1 VLVAFDWDDLR
12 FFLAVARAG
21 TLTLAASRL
30 KTDHATVSR
39 RITGLET
46 ALKAQLFERRP
57 QGTTLT
63 DAGTRLLQSA
73 ETIETAAV
81 SAQNTIGDANLAL
94 SGVVRIAA
102 PDGFGTLFLSSRL
115 AKLNAQ
121 YPDLTIQLVSI
132 PRAVSVSKREADIA
146 VVINA
151 PEEGRLRVK
160 KLTNYALHFYGSRD
174 YLALHGTPANLE
186 ELKSHRLI
194 TYVPDLLFSAEL
206 NFMPELFGASFR
218 RFECAS
224 ALGQL
229 EAVKAGA
236 GIGILHDYTA
246 SDDANLVKLMP
257 EHSFTRAYWIVT
269 HADSHDL
276 LRIRTIVDFIGEEV
290 KAARARF

>member
-1 VLVAFDWDDLR
+1 MAFDWDDLR

-63 DAGTRLLQSA
+63 DAGTRLLASA

-102 PDGFGTLFLSSRL
+102 PDGFGTLFLSARL
-115 AKLNAQ
+115 ARLNAL

-146 VVINA
+146 VVINP

-160 KLTNYALHFYGSRD
+160 KLTNYALHFYASAG
-174 YLALHGTPANLE
+174 YLAEHGAPDSLDA
-186 ELKSHRLI
+186 LKSHRLI

-206 NFMPELFGASFR
+206 NFMPELFGPAYR

-229 EAVKAGA
+229 EAVKTGA

-246 SDDANLVKLMP
+246 SADASLIKLLP
-257 EHSFTRAYWIVT
+257 DHSFSRAYWIVT
-269 HADSHDL
+269 HADSQDL
-276 LRIRTIVDFIGEEV
+276 LRIRTIVDFITEEV

>member
-1 VLVAFDWDDLR
+1 MAFDWDDLR

-206 NFMPELFGASFR
+206 NFMPELFGPSFR

-246 SDDANLVKLMP
+246 SNDANLVKLMP

>member
-1 VLVAFDWDDLR
+1 MAFDWDDLR

-46 ALKAQLFERRP
+46 ALKARLFERRP

-63 DAGTRLLQSA
+63 EAGTRLLASA

-102 PDGFGTLFLSSRL
+102 PDGFGTLFLSARL
-115 AKLNAQ
+115 AQLNAL

-146 VVINA
+146 VVINP

-160 KLTNYALHFYGSRD
+160 RLTNYVLHFYASAA
-174 YLALHGTPANLE
+174 YLAQHGKPDSLE
-186 ELKSHRLI
+186 ALKSHRLI

-206 NFMPELFGASFR
+206 NFMPDLFSPAYR

-246 SDDANLVKLMP
+246 SADARLIKLLP
-257 EHSFTRAYWIVT
+257 EHSFSRAYWIVT
-269 HADSHDL
+269 HADSQDL
-276 LRIRTIVDFIGEEV
+276 LRIRTIVDFITEEV

>member
-1 VLVAFDWDDLR
+1 MAFDWDDLR

-206 NFMPELFGASFR
+206 NFMPELFGPSFR

-290 KAARARF
+290 KAARGNF

>member
-1 VLVAFDWDDLR
+1 MAFDWDDLR

-63 DAGTRLLQSA
+63 DAGTRLLESA

-81 SAQNTIGDANLAL
+81 SAQNKIGDANLAL

-121 YPDLTIQLVSI
+121 FPDLTIQLVSI

-146 VVINA
+146 VVINP

-160 KLTNYALHFYGSRD
+160 KLINYALHFYGSKD
-174 YLALHGTPANLE
+174 YLAQHGSPANLE
-186 ELKSHRLI
+186 ELKNHRLI

-206 NFMPELFGASFR
+206 NFMPELFGPSFR

-229 EAVKAGA
+229 EAVKAGT

-246 SDDANLVKLMP
+246 SNDANLVKLLP

-276 LRIRTIVDFIGEEV
+276 LRIRTIVDFITEEV

>member
-1 VLVAFDWDDLR
+1 MAFDWDDLR

-121 YPDLTIQLVSI
+121 FPDLTIQLVSI

-174 YLALHGTPANLE
+174 YLSLHGTPANLE

-206 NFMPELFGASFR
+206 NFMPELFGPSFR

>member
-1 VLVAFDWDDLR
+1 MAFDWDDLR

-63 DAGTRLLQSA
+63 DAGTRLLASA

-102 PDGFGTLFLSSRL
+102 PDGFGTLFLSARL
-115 AKLNAQ
+115 ARLNAL

-146 VVINA
+146 VVINP

-160 KLTNYALHFYGSRD
+160 KLTNYALHFYASAG
-174 YLALHGTPANLE
+174 YLAEHGAPDSLDA
-186 ELKSHRLI
+186 LKSHRLI

-206 NFMPELFGASFR
+206 NFMPELFGPAYR

-229 EAVKAGA
+229 EAVKTGA

-246 SDDANLVKLMP
+246 SADASLIKLLP
-257 EHSFTRAYWIVT
+257 DHSFSRAYWIVT
-269 HADSHDL
+269 HADSQDL
-276 LRIRTIVDFIGEEV
+276 LRIRTIVDFITEEV
-290 KAARARF
+290 KTARARF

>member
-1 VLVAFDWDDLR
+1 MAFDWDDLR

-121 YPDLTIQLVSI
+121 FPDLTIQLVSI

-206 NFMPELFGASFR
+206 NFMPELFGPSFR

-257 EHSFTRAYWIVT
+257 EHSFSRAYWIVT

>member
-1 VLVAFDWDDLR
+1 MAFDWDDLR

-121 YPDLTIQLVSI
+121 FPDLTIQLVSI

-206 NFMPELFGASFR
+206 NFMPELFGPSFR

-290 KAARARF
+290 KAARGNF

>member
-1 VLVAFDWDDLR
+1 MAFDWDDLR

-63 DAGTRLLQSA
+63 DAGTRLLASA

-81 SAQNTIGDANLAL
+81 SAQNTIGDANLSL

-102 PDGFGTLFLSSRL
+102 PDGFGTLFLSARL
-115 AKLNAQ
+115 ARLNAL

-146 VVINA
+146 VVINP

-160 KLTNYALHFYGSRD
+160 KLTNYALHFYASAG
-174 YLALHGTPANLE
+174 YLAAHDAPDSLDA
-186 ELKSHRLI
+186 LKSHRLI

-206 NFMPELFGASFR
+206 NFMPELFGPAYR

-246 SDDANLVKLMP
+246 SADASLIKLLP
-257 EHSFTRAYWIVT
+257 DHSFSRAYWIVT
-269 HADSHDL
+269 HADSQDL
-276 LRIRTIVDFIGEEV
+276 LRIRTIVDFITEEV
-290 KAARARF
+290 RAARARF

>member
-1 VLVAFDWDDLR
+1 MAFDWDDLR

-57 QGTTLT
+57 QGTPLT
-63 DAGTRLLQSA
+63 DAGTRLLASA

-102 PDGFGTLFLSSRL
+102 PDGFGTLFLSARL
-115 AKLNAQ
+115 ARLNAL

-146 VVINA
+146 VVINP

-160 KLTNYALHFYGSRD
+160 KLTNYALHFYASAG
-174 YLALHGTPANLE
+174 YLAEHGAPDSLDA
-186 ELKSHRLI
+186 LKSHRLI

-206 NFMPELFGASFR
+206 NFMPELFGPAYR

-229 EAVKAGA
+229 EAVKTGA

-246 SDDANLVKLMP
+246 SADASLIKLLP
-257 EHSFTRAYWIVT
+257 DHSFSRAYWIVT
-269 HADSHDL
+269 HADSKDL
-276 LRIRTIVDFIGEEV
+276 LRIRTIVDFITEEV

>member
-1 VLVAFDWDDLR
+1 MAFDWDDLR

-63 DAGTRLLQSA
+63 DAGTRLLASA

-102 PDGFGTLFLSSRL
+102 PDGFGTLFLSARL
-115 AKLNAQ
+115 ARLNAL

-146 VVINA
+146 VVINP

-160 KLTNYALHFYGSRD
+160 KLTNYALHFYASAG
-174 YLALHGTPANLE
+174 YLAAHGAPDSLDA
-186 ELKSHRLI
+186 LKSHRLI

-206 NFMPELFGASFR
+206 NFMPELFGPAYR

-246 SDDANLVKLMP
+246 SADASLIKLLP
-257 EHSFTRAYWIVT
+257 EHSFSRAYWIVT
-269 HADSHDL
+269 HADSQDL
-276 LRIRTIVDFIGEEV
+276 LRIRTIVDFITEEV